1 MLLALAVASPVAAQ
15 TVEEAASFESL
26 PQSALGD
33 PSGEPAAEEPE
44 IAPVAPLHERVVVSS
59 SPRTLL
65 GRQGALWLEAGATAG
80 TPRGDDVALF
90 GGEMGLRYRVTESI
104 VADVSWGLTWAST
117 HVAGEATVGG
127 MLTPYEASHERVE
140 PGNPT
145 LGGAFVHRSEGSLLE
160 VGLSLGI
167 PTASRA
173 DAGGDANGAAERAS
187 SELVQRSA
195 MAMRGYRGAMRWAP
209 ERVSLAVPFRA
220 AFSLA
225 PVFFEVDGALAAMF
239 PVLGDRNVETDTLV
253 DLGAG
258 VGWNAVG
265 PLAIGVRVG
274 GVGAPTGST
283 LPPFTLSAEPWARL
297 RFDLVQIS
305 ARGVLLLTG
314 RDGIGRSRG
323 PSFGVLLGAGV
334 EL

>member
-1 MLLALAVASPVAAQ
+1 RSASTRTGCSRSTRTSRLPRPSPARTSRTTWPTASSRSSSCSTRISPSISSTSAWALPRSARAGRAGGPAPRRRPSIDEASPSMKRAAMLLALAVASPVAAQ

-65 GRQGALWLEAGATAG
+65 GRQGALWLEARATAG

-90 GGEMGLRYRVTESI
+90 GGERGLRYRVTESI

-173 DAGGDANGAAERAS
+173 DAGG
-187 SELVQRSA
+187 
-195 MAMRGYRGAMRWAP
+195 
-209 ERVSLAVPFRA
+209 
-220 AFSLA
+220 
-225 PVFFEVDGALAAMF
+225 
-239 PVLGDRNVETDTLV
+239 
-253 DLGAG
+253 
-258 VGWNAVG
+258 
-265 PLAIGVRVG
+265 
-274 GVGAPTGST
+274 
-283 LPPFTLSAEPWARL
+283 
-297 RFDLVQIS
+297 
-305 ARGVLLLTG
+305 
-314 RDGIGRSRG
+314 
-323 PSFGVLLGAGV
+323 
-334 EL
+334 